1 MIVFCSKYG
10 LTSHGEKGR
19 TSSMP
24 LERISAALAERLSVL
39 AYRLGYYYILM
50 TGNLFVKESS
60 SIISYCT
67 LLNCLN
73 FVTSQLEGTLKSCF

>member
-1 MIVFCSKYG
+1 MS
-10 LTSHGEKGR
+10 TSHPVLHLSAKIKMYGV
-19 TSSMP
+19 
-24 LERISAALAERLSVL
+24 RISAALAERLSVL
-39 AYRLGYYYILM
+39 AFRLGYYYILM